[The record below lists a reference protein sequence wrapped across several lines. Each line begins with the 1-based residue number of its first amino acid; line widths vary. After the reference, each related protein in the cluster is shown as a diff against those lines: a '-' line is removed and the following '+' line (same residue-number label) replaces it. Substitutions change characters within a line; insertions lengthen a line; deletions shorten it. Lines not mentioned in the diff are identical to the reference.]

1 MTPEQF
7 KAFSSFRNDFKKK
20 ISEWSRFN
28 DDLISLQE
36 AAAAKGSKSGTADYK
51 IETPVCYNT
60 TLDEVTE
67 EDDIKLIVIG
77 DNPGKNEQLEKNRRY
92 LVGLAGKLGEKFFAE
107 NPELGTDF
115 RKNVIILNKTPVHSA
130 RTEHLHYIIKNGRP
144 EIAELIQE
152 SQVWMAE
159 ATARLH
165 MALCQG
171 AAAESQSVLTASQ
184 GATQHKPYLS
194 QVPLPQLWLVGYAEL
209 KGKGLFLSYRDTLL
223 ETYKN
228 AGKQDLF
235 TDTVFTFQHFSMNRF
250 TIDLNDFRKKQGGTA
265 PQSKQG
271 GTAPYSKQGGT
282 DPYSKQKGTDPLSKQ
297 EGTDPL
303 SKQGGTNPYSKQ
315 GGTDPLSKQEG
326 TDPQSKQGGTD
337 PYFSD
342 LSRDLKTLGS
352 LHRKDIFGV

>member
-7 KAFSSFRNDFKKK
+7 KAFSSFRDDFKRK

-28 DDLISLQE
+28 ADLISLQE

-67 EDDIKLIVIG
+67 NDDIKLIVIG

-107 NPELGTDF
+107 NPELATDF

-130 RTEHLHYIIKNGRP
+130 RTEHLHYIIKNGSP

-152 SQVWMAE
+152 SQLWMAE

-171 AAAESQSVLTASQ
+171 AATASQ
-184 GATQHKPYLS
+184 SATTASQSAPQNNLSLS
-194 QVPLPQLWLVGYAEL
+194 QGGLPQLWLVGYAEL
-209 KGKGLFLSYRDTLL
+209 KGKGLFLPYRDTLL
-223 ETYKN
+223 ETYQK
-228 AGKQDLF
+228 AGRQDLF
-235 TDTVFTFQHFSMNRF
+235 TQTVFTYQHFSMNRF
-250 TIDLNDFRKKQGGTA
+250 TIDLAAFRKSSIEK
-265 PQSKQG
+265 
-271 GTAPYSKQGGT
+271 
-282 DPYSKQKGTDPLSKQ
+282 
-297 EGTDPL
+297 
-303 SKQGGTNPYSKQ
+303 
-315 GGTDPLSKQEG
+315 
-326 TDPQSKQGGTD
+326 
-337 PYFSD
+337 D
-342 LSRDLKTLGS
+342 LSDLGS
-352 LHRKDIFGV
+352 LHRKEIFGV